1 MAITHITNHY
11 ELAVARLP
19 QVYKDKP
26 RFLSWLKAYCDR
38 IQNIE
43 DTVWDI
49 YEGRLLQNNPTG
61 NLLVKLGIIVGQ
73 GSLGYSDDVFR
84 LLIKA
89 RIPTNKSDGRKA
101 TMVKIAGILAP
112 GLVIRSFTLPLSTFF
127 LEVDGPVTVNPY
139 AMYSFLRQAL
149 GAGIR
154 LEFSYTTIAASST
167 LTWGSS
173 YAATNP
179 GASQS
184 PGSSYQPGGPL
195 GGKWADAIGG

>member
-19 QVYKDKP
+19 QVYRDKP
-26 RFLSWLKAYCDR
+26 RFLAWLAAYCDR

-101 TMVKIAGILAP
+101 TMIKIAGILAP
-112 GLVIRSFTLPLSTFF
+112 GLVIESYTLPLTTFYMQ
-127 LEVDGPVTVNPY
+127 VDGPYTVDPY
-139 AMYSFLRQAL
+139 VMVSQFLGQAI
-149 GAGIR
+149 GAGVR
-154 LEFSYTTIAASST
+154 LVFVWTGYASTST
-167 LTWGSS
+167 LTWGTTYGFSP
-173 YAATNP
+173 TVNE
-179 GASQS
+179 S
-184 PGSSYQPGGPL
+184 PGS
-195 GGKWADAIGG
+195 I